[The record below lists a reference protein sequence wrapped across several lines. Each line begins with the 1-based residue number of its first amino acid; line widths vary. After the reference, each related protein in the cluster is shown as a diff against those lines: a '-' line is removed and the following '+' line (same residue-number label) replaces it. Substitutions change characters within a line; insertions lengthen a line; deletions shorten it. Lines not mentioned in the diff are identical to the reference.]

1 MCRAL
6 TVLCA
11 ALGPDRLR
19 ELKRAAV
26 SAHWELVGGA
36 ASVEDL
42 ADQLVEWNPD
52 VLVLDS
58 GLGQAAIAR
67 CREAKPGIRMIVVG
81 ATGHVEGADGTT
93 ELEGIREAVLGGP
106 GPGGPVGARPA
117 TRPPRTQ

>member
-11 ALGPDRLR
+11 APGPDRLR

-26 SAHWELVGGA
+26 SVHWELVGGA
-36 ASVEDL
+36 ASVEEL
-42 ADQLVEWNPD
+42 ADQLVDWKPD

-58 GLGQAAIAR
+58 GLDQGAVER
-67 CREAKPGIRMIVVG
+67 CREAQPGIRIIVVG
-81 ATGHVEGADGTT
+81 ATEIEGV
-93 ELEGIREAVLGGP
+93 REAILGVP

-117 TRPPRTQ
+117 TQPPRTP